1 MRKQISFLFFS
12 QLASVVPRDL
22 KICNFVSSSGKVLL
36 YIRRRMELNYAWI
49 FSTLHP
55 ALPICFVFHV
65 VLCICDMHATGNS
78 VGGKKEKKLLISVVR
93 KHIDGHIHYALVVF
107 IANDGPVKAIF
118 SISCLRICC

>member
-55 ALPICFVFHV
+55 ALPICFVVHV

-78 VGGKKEKKLLISVVR
+78 VGGKKKR
-93 KHIDGHIHYALVVF
+93 
-107 IANDGPVKAIF
+107 
-118 SISCLRICC
+118 SCSSQW